1 MLDLFSFPLQ
11 FNLLGGFFVCQDLGL
26 SILYLFLPH
35 FGKGKEIVFL
45 FFSLILEKEKKL
57 CFCVFLDRT
66 KRCGSAVEIHCCGG
80 PLRDLAIWTIEI
92 VRLSLMLFMKKEGKC
107 TNSRS
112 LRRRAPALCLSVSSR
127 SVYWITR
134 AWLSQRL
141 CLQVARITRLVVVTI
156 FYHRWRGV
164 LFVFLTGSKLDG
176 LFSLSTW
183 TGVTIFF
190 SSSQLFFSV
199 GVFAV
204 AVLLALLLLL
214 LLPPW

>member
-1 MLDLFSFPLQ
+1 M
-11 FNLLGGFFVCQDLGL
+11 
-26 SILYLFLPH
+26 
-35 FGKGKEIVFL
+35 
-45 FFSLILEKEKKL
+45 
-57 CFCVFLDRT
+57 
-66 KRCGSAVEIHCCGG
+66 RCGYAVEINCCGG
-80 PLRDLAIWTIEI
+80 PLRDLAMWTIEI

-112 LRRRAPALCLSVSSR
+112 LRRAPAICHCVFSLLAVPLGSRVRGCRNHCACKLQRSRVLSLYR
-127 SVYWITR
+127 
-134 AWLSQRL
+134 
-141 CLQVARITRLVVVTI
+141 

-164 LFVFLTGSKLDG
+164 LVVFLTGLKLDG

-199 GVFAV
+199 GIFAV

-214 LLPPW
+214 LLQPW